1 MIHAILKPYVEYI
14 NSTMNGLLK
23 ETNKIKKMFPYKV
36 RVQCPCCSKIIQGIT
51 QIQLNLTAACMS
63 LKVINIINS
72 VRRKYGKKEI

>member
-36 RVQCPCCSKIIQGIT
+36 RVQCPCCSKIIQGIN
-51 QIQLNLTAACMS
+51 QNI
-63 LKVINIINS
+63 KVCPNCN
-72 VRRKYGKKEI
+72 YNFNTP